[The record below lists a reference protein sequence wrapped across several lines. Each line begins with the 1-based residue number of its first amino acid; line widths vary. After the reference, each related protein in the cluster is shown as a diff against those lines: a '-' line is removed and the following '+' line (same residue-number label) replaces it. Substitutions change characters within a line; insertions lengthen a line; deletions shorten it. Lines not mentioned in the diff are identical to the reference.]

1 MNATVD
7 ALNATVDALRGKTF
21 EDFTLGETLVS
32 PGRTVEAADIN
43 LFAGLT
49 GDFYPLHVDEV
60 AASATRFGGRIA
72 HGPLTFSIA
81 MGLVGLS
88 NFLGDAIVA
97 LLEVDRLRALKPVRP
112 GDTVR
117 VHVEV
122 TACEDT
128 SNPRHGT
135 LHLEYSVRN
144 QDDVEVMNFLTV
156 MLARRREQPGGAGVS
171 PGKGVSNGE

>member
-1 MNATVD
+1 MQQTVD
-7 ALNATVDALRGKTF
+7 AVRGKCF
-21 EDFTLGETLVS
+21 EDFSPGETLVS

-49 GDFYPLHVDEV
+49 GDFYPLHVDAV
-60 AASATRFGGRIA
+60 AASVSRFGGRIA

-97 LLEVDRLRALKPVRP
+97 LLEVDRLRALQPVKP
-112 GDTVR
+112 GDTLR

-122 TACEDT
+122 IGCDETT
-128 SNPRHGT
+128 SPRTGK
-135 LHLEYSVRN
+135 LNLEYSVRN
-144 QDDVEVMNFLTV
+144 QHNAEVMNFLTV
-156 MLARRREQPGGAGVS
+156 MLARRREAAVTDHD
-171 PGKGVSNGE
+171 

>member
-1 MNATVD
+1 MNT
-7 ALNATVDALRGKTF
+7 LQSKTF
-21 EDFTLGETLVS
+21 EDFVPGETIVS
-32 PGRTVEAADIN
+32 PGRTIEAADIN

-72 HGPLTFSIA
+72 HGPLTFCLA

-97 LLEVDRLRALKPVRP
+97 LLEVDKLRALAPVRP

-117 VHVEV
+117 VHVTV
-122 TACEDT
+122 SRCEPGT
-128 SNPRHGT
+128 KPGYGT
-135 LHLEYSVRN
+135 LELDYSVHN
-144 QDDVEVMNFLTV
+144 QDDDEVMTATML
-156 MLARRREQPGGAGVS
+156 MLARRREQGDRNGG
-171 PGKGVSNGE
+171 